1 MATDKVPNI
10 QVIEKPDWVSW
21 EDVREVIWLSHSR
34 NREEGM
40 NMLFPSLSGE
50 EIRKRVEER
59 KGKMFVALDGK
70 EVVGTGALTVKRVD
84 LWCGRG
90 EYAYLC
96 FAAVLPEYNGQGLYK
111 ALCALREE
119 ESRRMGLDRMMFDS
133 HENNKVLFGIN
144 KKNGFY
150 PVSYKNYGDH
160 NNVIMV
166 KWLAGSPYSYSRCK
180 YEFFRRKVSVKVRQ
194 LVKTFFRH

>member
-1 MATDKVPNI
+1 MVPNI
-10 QVIEKPDWVSW
+10 KIIEKPDWVSW
-21 EDVREVIWLSHSR
+21 EDIREVIWLSHSR
-34 NREEGM
+34 NRQEGM
-40 NMLFPSLSGE
+40 NMHFPSLSGE
-50 EIRKRVEER
+50 EIWKRIEEC

-70 EVVGTGALTVKRVD
+70 KVVGTGALTVKSVD

-111 ALCALREE
+111 ALCELREKE
-119 ESRRMGLDRMMFDS
+119 CRRMGLNRLMFDS
-133 HENNKVLFGIN
+133 HENNRKLFKIN
-144 KKNGFY
+144 AKNGFY

-166 KWLAGSPYSYSRCK
+166 KWLDGSPYSYSRCRC
-180 YEFFRRKVSVKVRQ
+180 EFVRRKVSVKARL
-194 LVKTFFRH
+194 LVKKIFGH